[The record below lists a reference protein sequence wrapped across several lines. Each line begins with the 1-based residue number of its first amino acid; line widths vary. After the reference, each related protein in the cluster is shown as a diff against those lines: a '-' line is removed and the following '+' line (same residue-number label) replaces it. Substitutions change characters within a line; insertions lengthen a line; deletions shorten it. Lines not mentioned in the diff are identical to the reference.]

1 MAKNDTARRT
11 DDSFPA
17 STSVGNNAGSFG
29 TTGDEVTE
37 ARDETVFTTT
47 DTIPAGELRDI
58 DLDASADDDML
69 DSAAAEPMM
78 SATRGGGEAVPPS
91 MVGDV
96 DTVPTMTAGSVA
108 SGAFGDA
115 LATGASDTGS
125 STLSASGAV
134 ENGSNG
140 VSGADIKQQA
150 SQALDTAKHKAGE
163 VVGQA
168 KDQVKSQ
175 LTEQKTRAAEGL
187 GSLTTALR
195 QTGDVLQQ
203 NGLPAPVADYANSFA
218 GQVDRFA
225 GYLRDKDV
233 DDLAR
238 DIEDYARK
246 NPMVFVG
253 GAFLLGLAVARFL
266 KSSESK
272 AEELRANAA
281 ASRNNFGTASRGAL
295 VPVEGTY
302 RGDLSSRTEEGHTSQ
317 FSEDALPDN
326 RPMTAHGYVP
336 GIGVTHTD
344 TPSPNSGTV

>member
-37 ARDETVFTTT
+37 VRDETVFTTT

-78 SATRGGGEAVPPS
+78 SETRGGGEAVPPS
-91 MVGDV
+91 LVGDV
-96 DTVPTMTAGSVA
+96 DTVPTMTTGSVA
-108 SGAFGDA
+108 SGAYGDA
-115 LATGASDTGS
+115 LATGGANGAATPAND
-125 STLSASGAV
+125 LKQKAADAVDSAKGAAA
-134 ENGSNG
+134 G
-140 VSGADIKQQA
+140 
-150 SQALDTAKHKAGE
+150 ALDTAKQKAGE

-168 KDQVKSQ
+168 KDQVVSQ
-175 LTEQKTRAAEGL
+175 LNDQKVRAADGL

-218 GQVDRFA
+218 GQVERFA
-225 GYLRDKDV
+225 SYLRDKDV

-238 DIEDYARK
+238 DAGDYARK

-272 AEELRANAA
+272 AEELRANA

-344 TPSPNSGTV
+344 SPSPNSGTV